1 MNCLPD
7 TSQNDDIYYD
17 QLRSNLTE
25 SSVGFRCE
33 MEGEHTKAKLR
44 NISCFFV
51 FGLISMVILSEV
63 VSTAL
68 TDMLTGSSLSKE
80 TGDNLLERTTF
91 SAESAAVVIA
101 GLFHVLVKLST
112 KPSSICNLYAAGLV
126 PI

>member
-1 MNCLPD
+1 
-7 TSQNDDIYYD
+7 
-17 QLRSNLTE
+17 
-25 SSVGFRCE
+25 

-44 NISCFFV
+44 NIACFFV
-51 FGLISMVILSEV
+51 FGYIMVILSEV
-63 VSTAL
+63 IY
-68 TDMLTGSSLSKE
+68 MLAGSSFSKE
-80 TGDNLLERTTF
+80 KDDKLLEITSF